1 MKIIWDSKRNWTIIV
16 LLLVIGLLLYAN
28 KKTSN
33 GIIEDP
39 LKRMV
44 EFDLD
49 AIKER
54 GTLKAITGN
63 NSLSYF
69 VYRGTTMGYDYELLK
84 EFADHLGVELEI
96 VMAKNGNEFKLLNE
110 GKGDILANHLI
121 ITKDRKQAVNF
132 TEYYNQVQQVLIQRK
147 PQNWE
152 KYKRK
157 QYEKLIIRSP
167 IDLIGKEVY
176 VIKNSASAMRLA
188 NLSDE
193 IGGEIIIKEIS
204 NISADVLIQKVA
216 NGEINYAVAE
226 NDMALM
232 NATYL
237 NNIDIETQIS
247 FPQRVAWGVRKNAPE
262 LLSAVNEWILSIKKD
277 GRHTFLYNKYFVNSK
292 DFKVKVVTEN
302 IRVTGGL
309 ISPWD
314 ELIKEQAKK
323 IGCDWRLIAAL
334 IFKESRF
341 QPDAVSWAGAKGLM
355 QLMPGTAQRFGDASK
370 VLDPVENISMGG
382 RYLRTLFK
390 YWETIPDSTQRVRFV
405 LASYNVGEGHIL
417 DAQRLAKK
425 YGKDRNVWDNSVD
438 SFLILKADPLY
449 YQDEVVRNGYC
460 RGSEPYRFVNEIL
473 KIYERYV
480 EQVPDAN
487 AIIKETKLEPK
498 ENAKSASK

>member
-16 LLLVIGLLLYAN
+16 LLLVIGLMIYAN
-28 KKTSN
+28 KKASDGT
-33 GIIEDP
+33 IDAP

-54 GTLKAITGN
+54 GTLRAITGN

-84 EFADHLGVELEI
+84 DFAKHLGVELEI
-96 VMAKNGNEFKLLNE
+96 VIAKDGNEFRLLNE

-121 ITKDRKQAVNF
+121 ITKDRKQSVNF
-132 TEYYNQVQQVLIQRK
+132 TEYYNQVQQVLVQRK
-147 PQNWE
+147 PPNWE
-152 KYKRK
+152 KYKKK
-157 QYEKLIIRSP
+157 QYEKLVIRTP

-176 VIKNSASAMRLA
+176 VRKNSASAMRLA
-188 NLSDE
+188 NLSNE

-204 NISADVLIQKVA
+204 EISTDVLIQKVA
-216 NGEINYAVAE
+216 NGEINYAIAE

-237 NNIDIETQIS
+237 NNIDIETQLS
-247 FPQRVAWGVRKNAPE
+247 FPQRVAWGVRKNAPD
-262 LLSAVNEWILSIKKD
+262 LLNAVNEWILAIKKD
-277 GRHTFLYNKYFVNSK
+277 GRHTYLYNKYFVNSK
-292 DFKVKVVTEN
+292 DFKVKLTTQN
-302 IRVTGGL
+302 INVTGGQ
-309 ISPWD
+309 ISQWD
-314 ELIKEQAKK
+314 ELLKTHAKK
-323 IGCDWRLIAAL
+323 IGCDWRLLAAI

-355 QLMPGTAQRFGDASK
+355 QLMPGTAQRFGDSTL
-370 VLDPVENISMGG
+370 VLDPEANLNMGA

-425 YGKDRNVWDNSVD
+425 YGKDRTVWENNVD
-438 SFLILKADPLY
+438 SFLLLKADPLY
-449 YQDEVVRNGYC
+449 YKDEVVRNGYC
-460 RGSEPYRFVNEIL
+460 RGSEPYRFVNEVL
-473 KIYERYV
+473 SIYQRYK
-480 EQVPDAN
+480 EQVPDVADVV
-487 AIIKETKLEPK
+487 AKEEEIKL
-498 ENAKSASK
+498 